1 MEVGSWALEVDAFG
15 NRMFCPAD
23 LAARIDRAEA
33 RQMIAIARGSA
44 DRDPS
49 LQPFVVPVGQGAA
62 IFVGPTS
69 PTNKMIGV
77 GLGEAID
84 AAVLDDVEARFAARG
99 ARLQAEISVLAGPEV
114 HATLV
119 ARGYEPAGFEHVLGH
134 PMGAAIAALPTGVTV
149 EVIHEAQLTEL
160 CEVMVEAFATPDVG
174 GVGGDA
180 IPPADEIRRW
190 FLLTMSV
197 DGFRG
202 YVARVGGAI
211 AGGGALRID
220 GDIAQ
225 FSGAGTLPAFRRRGV
240 QTALLRARLAD
251 AAASGCRVGV
261 VVTQPGSKSQQN
273 VQREGF
279 GLLYARQLLVKPPA
293 RLTAT
298 RREA

>member
-1 MEVGSWALEVDAFG
+1 
-15 NRMFCPAD
+15 MFCPAD

-33 RQMIAIARGSA
+33 RQMIAIARA
-44 DRDPS
+44 AAERDPS
-49 LQPFVVPVGQGAA
+49 LQPFVLPIGEGAA
-62 IFVGPTS
+62 IYAGPGS
-69 PTNKMIGV
+69 PTNKMIGI
-77 GLGEAID
+77 GFGEPLD
-84 AAVLDDVEARFAARG
+84 LAALDDVEARFAARG
-99 ARLQAEISVLAGPEV
+99 ARLQAEVSVLAEPEA

-119 ARGYEPAGFEHVLGH
+119 SRGYQPAGFEHVLGH
-134 PMGAAIAALPTGVTV
+134 PMGAGIADPPPGISVETV
-149 EVIHEAQLTEL
+149 SPENLAAL
-160 CEVMVEAFATPDVG
+160 CEVLVDAFAAPDVG

-190 FLLTMSV
+190 FLITMSV

-202 YVARVGGAI
+202 YVARVDGAI

-251 AAASGCRVGV
+251 AAAAGCTVGV

-273 VQREGF
+273 VQRGGF
-279 GLLYARQLLVKPPA
+279 GLLYARQLLVKEPV
-293 RLTAT
+293 
-298 RREA
+298 

>member
-1 MEVGSWALEVDAFG
+1 
-15 NRMFCPAD
+15 MFCSPD

-33 RQMIAIARGSA
+33 RQMIAIARGAA
-44 DRDPS
+44 DADPS
-49 LQPFVVPVGQGAA
+49 LQPFIVPIGQGAA
-62 IFVGPTS
+62 IYAGPGS

-77 GLGEAID
+77 GFGEALD
-84 AAVLDDVEARFAARG
+84 PAALDDVEARFAARG
-99 ARLQAEISVLAGPEV
+99 ARLQAEISVLAEPGA

-119 ARGYEPAGFEHVLGH
+119 ARGYQPAGFEHVLGH
-134 PMGAAIAALPTGVTV
+134 SMGTGIAPMPDGIDVDLVSAAELAA
-149 EVIHEAQLTEL
+149 L
-160 CEVMVEAFATPDVG
+160 CEVLVDAFAQPDVG

-180 IPPADEIRRW
+180 TPPADEIRRW
-190 FLLTMSV
+190 FMITMSV

-202 YVARVGGAI
+202 YVARIGGAI

-225 FSGAGTLPAFRRRGV
+225 FSGAGTLPEFRRRGV

-251 AAASGCRVGV
+251 AAAAGCTVGV

-279 GLLYARQLLVKPPA
+279 GLLYARQLLVKAPG
-293 RLTAT
+293 
-298 RREA
+298 

>member
-1 MEVGSWALEVDAFG
+1 LVVG
-15 NRMFCPAD
+15 NRRKRQLNTCAHKNMFCSAT

-33 RQMIAIARGSA
+33 RQMIAIARGAA
-44 DRDPS
+44 DRDPT

-62 IFVGPTS
+62 VFAGPSS

-77 GLGEAID
+77 GFGEPLD
-84 AAVLDDVEARFAARG
+84 AAVLDDVEARFATRG
-99 ARLQAEISVLAGPEV
+99 ARLQAEISVLAEPEA

-119 ARGYEPAGFEHVLGH
+119 ARGYQPAGFEHVLGY
-134 PMGAAIAALPTGVTV
+134 PMGDAIAKPPAGIAV
-149 EVIHEAQLTEL
+149 ELVSAADLAPL
-160 CEVMVEAFATPDVG
+160 CEVLVEAFASPDVG

-190 FLLTMSV
+190 FLITMSV

-202 YVARVGGAI
+202 YVARIGGAI

-251 AAASGCRVGV
+251 AAAAGCAVGV

-273 VQREGF
+273 VEREGF
-279 GLLYARQLLVKPPA
+279 GLLYARQLLVKAPA
-293 RLTAT
+293 
-298 RREA
+298 